1 MSKWIKIND
10 RNFTVIDISLQYTIG
25 LTTPVLT
32 DVSSCDIILS
42 LNTPIGSTDYNYIM
56 DIYDNSYKSYK
67 SSSDYKFEIISG
79 EFKCNGCIIKS
90 IEYDPSKNI
99 LTLGI
104 ISDYVQVKDI
114 SDRRNDI
121 IDQFLNKTNQ

>member
-1 MSKWIKIND
+1 MIKWIKIND
-10 RNFTVIDISLQYTIG
+10 RNLTVIDISLQYAIG
-25 LTTPVLT
+25 FTTPVLT

-42 LNTPIGSTDYNYIM
+42 LNTSIGSTDYNYIM
-56 DIYDNSYKSYK
+56 NIYDNSYKSHK
-67 SSSDYKFEIISG
+67 NSSDYKFEIVSG

-104 ISDYVQVKDI
+104 VSDYVQTKDI
-114 SDRRNDI
+114 SDRRNDT
-121 IDQFLNKTNQ
+121 IDQLLNKTNQ